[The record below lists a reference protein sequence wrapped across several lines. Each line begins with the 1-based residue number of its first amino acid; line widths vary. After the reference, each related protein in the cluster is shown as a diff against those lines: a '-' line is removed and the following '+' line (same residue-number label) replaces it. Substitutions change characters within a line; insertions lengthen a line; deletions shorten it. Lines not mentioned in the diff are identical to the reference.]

1 MTLIEARKQT
11 PKEADLGHRQTPLD
25 QVFSTV
31 CQQFDLKLTQGDLLG
46 SVNNPDA
53 NMGRSIV
60 ISLLLKS
67 GVVPYNISLL
77 FHNIK
82 LDAIKDLNQRIGELE
97 QAYPGFRDVMH
108 SLGDTIDVLRERRNV
123 AKIQQQIRTVSE
135 RFTASPDGFYKRGR
149 ILPPTEIQIAIYL
162 ANQAGLSIKEVCVV
176 LEIKDE
182 GTVKHSLVR
191 VAQQLSR
198 DPEFKEE
205 LTDAE
210 DKVDAIRAKRELQQA
225 ISQRIS
231 RGY

>member
-1 MTLIEARKQT
+1 M
-11 PKEADLGHRQTPLD
+11 
-25 QVFSTV
+25 VSF
-31 CQQFDLKLTQGDLLG
+31 F
-46 SVNNPDA
+46 
-53 NMGRSIV
+53 
-60 ISLLLKS
+60 
-67 GVVPYNISLL
+67 
-77 FHNIK
+77 
-82 LDAIKDLNQRIGELE
+82 
-97 QAYPGFRDVMH
+97 
-108 SLGDTIDVLRERRNV
+108 VLSCPRERRNV